1 MKKGVAVLVVFILL
15 LPTLFVL
22 AQDSTA
28 STLEITGA
36 NASDLPTITITTNVL
51 DSSNRPVAGL
61 SEADFTLTG
70 SLGAV
75 AEIVRVENI
84 TSDNL
89 PFATVL
95 VIDVSSSM
103 SGLPLREAQIAAR
116 QFVESI
122 ADNDPVAIVTFGNTA
137 RLVLDYSTDKDLLL
151 RTIDNLSFGGR
162 TALYDAAVLGI
173 EVAADAPVPRRAVI
187 LLSDGAEFGGLS
199 RNQRAAAVE
208 SALSNGV
215 TVYTIGL
222 GFGIDRSYLQE
233 LSAGTNARNYESPTP
248 DELTMIYGELADLFR
263 SQYVLTLNAPNIALD
278 GTEYDFALQVGQSNA
293 ASSVIRAPI
302 PVPIVNLPDSLFAQ
316 AITEVTTV
324 TPEILADDD
333 IVSVEVLLDGNIV
346 NLDENGSFIID
357 PVDFAPRTYTLA
369 ARAIDVDGD
378 SSTDEG
384 MFEIGAIASN
394 VSFNQTFGD
403 EALTETQIV
412 TLTTSG
418 QTPIVNAVYG
428 VLNDSVTD
436 IAPAT
441 TDADNGFP
449 FILDPFN
456 YEAGIYTLRADVTNE
471 GGITSTATQ
480 SIIIGSAVPRGVT
493 VTGITDGTEITE
505 PVTIGIDATTQPGAN
520 ITSIQVL
527 LPDGTDISDDL
538 IIYPSQLAPGDT
550 DLTVTITDSNGS
562 SSTET
567 VTVTIGALP
576 PEIQIGAISNVISS
590 TVTTT
595 VEAHSQTPITAVSY
609 RFDDDETVSVSAFGS
624 SITIDPAVLGDGQHT
639 MTATVTNE
647 AGLTATTERVF
658 TVVNPTPTFTP
669 SPTVDEPATAA
680 VIATLDAQATLDAES
695 ALNALAT
702 SDAVS
707 TSDAIVQATSDTIV
721 QATSD
726 TQATAD
732 SQAAIDAQA
741 TVDSQAT
748 NDANVQA
755 TTNAENT
762 ATAKEEATVNAQG
775 TLDIEAT
782 TNAQMET
789 AQADVNRQETIE
801 ANATTIADEFAA
813 QEAAST
819 VTSEAEDA
827 LATVNAQATVDAEA
841 TLESNTVNLQAT
853 SDAQAT
859 IDAQAVLDNEATS
872 DAQATIDA
880 QAVLDSEATSDAQAT
895 VDAEGTVNP
904 QSTADAQATVDA
916 QATNDTVATEDAI
929 ATAAEGTRIAELQA
943 SEEAS
948 EEPSEEPII
957 EPTLTPPD
965 EATVTAI
972 EEAEPTETFEATF
985 TSAPTLTPIGDIV
998 EEDPADSPPS
1008 SGPNFLL
1015 IGVGILALVVILF
1028 FILRRGG

>member
-1 MKKGVAVLVVFILL
+1 MKKGIAILVVLILL

-22 AQDSTA
+22 AQDSAA

-51 DSSNRPVAGL
+51 DNNNRPVVGL
-61 SEADFTLTG
+61 SEADFTLSG
-70 SLGAV
+70 SLGDV

-122 ADNDPVAIVTFGNTA
+122 GENDPVAIVTFGNRA
-137 RLVLDYSTDKDLLL
+137 RLVLDYTTDKDVLL

-162 TALYDAAVLGI
+162 TALYDGAVLGI

-187 LLSDGAEFGGLS
+187 LLSDGAEYGRLS
-199 RNQRAAAVE
+199 RNERDAAIE
-208 SALSNGV
+208 SARVNGV

-233 LSAGTNARNYESPTP
+233 LATGTNARNYESPSP
-248 DELTMIYGELADLFR
+248 DELTMIYGELAGLFR
-263 SQYVLTLNAPNIALD
+263 SQYVLTLDAQDIALD
-278 GTEYDFALQVGQSNA
+278 GTEYDFTLQVGQSNE

-302 PVPIVNLPDSLFAQ
+302 PVPIVDLPDSLFEQ
-316 AITEVTTV
+316 PITEVTTV
-324 TPEILADDD
+324 TPEVIADDE
-333 IVSVEVLLDGNIV
+333 IASVEVLLRGVRII
-346 NLDENGSFIID
+346 LDENGSFVID
-357 PVDFAPRTYTLA
+357 PANFAPGIYSLA

-378 SSTDEG
+378 SGTDEG
-384 MFEIGAIASN
+384 DFEVGAIASN

-403 EALTETQIV
+403 EAITDTQIV

-418 QTPIVNAVYG
+418 QTPVVNAVYG

-436 IAPAT
+436 VAPAT
-441 TDADNGFP
+441 TDIDNGFP

-456 YEAGIYTLRADVTNE
+456 YEAGTYTLRADVTNE
-471 GGITSTATQ
+471 AGITSTATQ
-480 SIIIGSAVPRGVT
+480 SIIIGSIAPRSVA
-493 VTGITDGTEITE
+493 VTGLETGTDITE
-505 PVTIGIDATTQPGAN
+505 PVTIAIDATTQPGTD
-520 ITSIQVL
+520 ITSIQVA

-538 IIYPSQLAPGDT
+538 TIIPAQLPPGET

-567 VTVTIGALP
+567 VTVTIGTLP

-595 VEAHSQTPITAVSY
+595 VEAHSQTPITDVSY
-609 RFDDDETVSVSAFGS
+609 RFDDGETVSVSAFGS

-680 VIATLDAQATLDAES
+680 AIATLDAQATLDEES
-695 ALNALAT
+695 TLNALAT
-702 SDAVS
+702 SDAQS
-707 TSDAIVQATSDTIV
+707 TNDAIV

-732 SQAAIDAQA
+732 AQS
-741 TVDSQAT
+741 TVASQAT
-748 NDANVQA
+748 TDTQATSDSNVQA
-755 TTNAENT
+755 TTDAESTTDANEQ
-762 ATAKEEATVNAQG
+762 ATTDAQF
-775 TLDIEAT
+775 TLDAEST
-782 TNAQMET
+782 TNAQIET
-789 AQADVNRQETIE
+789 AQAEVNRQETIE
-801 ANATTIADEFAA
+801 ANATNVADEFATS
-813 QEAAST
+813 EAEGT
-819 VTSEAEDA
+819 VTSEAFD
-827 LATVNAQATVDAEA
+827 AQAVVDTQATLDAEA
-841 TLESNTVNLQAT
+841 TLESNTVNLQETSDAQAAIDTQAT

-859 IDAQAVLDNEATS
+859 LDSDATS
-872 DAQATIDA
+872 N
-880 QAVLDSEATSDAQAT
+880 AQAT
-895 VDAEGTVNP
+895 VDVEGTVNA

-929 ATAAEGTRIAELQA
+929 ATAAEGTRITDLQA

-948 EEPSEEPII
+948 EEPII
-957 EPTLTPPD
+957 EPTITPTEEP
-965 EATVTAI
+965 TVTAT
-972 EEAEPTETFEATF
+972 EDVEPTETFEATF
-985 TSAPTLTPIGDIV
+985 TTAPTLTPIGDIV
-998 EEDPADSPPS
+998 EEDPSDSPPS
-1008 SGPNFLL
+1008 SGPNLLL
-1015 IGVGILALVVILF
+1015 IGIGVLALLVILF
-1028 FILRRGG
+1028 FILRRGGQNNS